1 MTAKELVNEAL
12 AEVRKANALKAGKI
26 KQVEKDC
33 VAYNVEDTTGEP
45 RPTGEGQNWDD
56 YWKYWTNEKFTDATC
71 ACCGCALNDDIRVG
85 AHVRLKGEPDNTKD
99 AWIALYCKGC
109 NNPGSGGTDPGE
121 YAALPAIAAPRDKA
135 DGHAFRPSAVSP
147 SVESEMAR
155 YSLSAFENYDA
166 TSALGALLY
175 TPKPVGMALLPMVV
189 YLPGKGEL
197 GELEA
202 QLRPAVSQL
211 SAHDF
216 DIICNGRMGK
226 SDV

>member
-85 AHVRLKGEPDNTKD
+85 AHVRLKGESDNTKD

-109 NNPGSGGTDPGE
+109 NNPN
-121 YAALPAIAAPRDKA
+121 DKKE
-135 DGHAFRPSAVSP
+135 RKVSKN
-147 SVESEMAR
+147 SWIVKTVMSKAHK
-155 YSLSAFENYDA
+155 NV
-166 TSALGALLY
+166 
-175 TPKPVGMALLPMVV
+175 KP
-189 YLPGKGEL
+189 E
-197 GELEA
+197 
-202 QLRPAVSQL
+202 
-211 SAHDF
+211 
-216 DIICNGRMGK
+216 
-226 SDV
+226 

>member
-1 MTAKELVNEAL
+1 
-12 AEVRKANALKAGKI
+12 
-26 KQVEKDC
+26 
-33 VAYNVEDTTGEP
+33 
-45 RPTGEGQNWDD
+45 
-56 YWKYWTNEKFTDATC
+56 
-71 ACCGCALNDDIRVG
+71 
-85 AHVRLKGEPDNTKD
+85 
-99 AWIALYCKGC
+99 
-109 NNPGSGGTDPGE
+109 
-121 YAALPAIAAPRDKA
+121 
-135 DGHAFRPSAVSP
+135 
-147 SVESEMAR
+147 MAR

-226 SDV
+226 SDA

>member
-1 MTAKELVNEAL
+1 MLRDAAL
-12 AEVRKANALKAGKI
+12 AFLPLLLAVL
-26 KQVEKDC
+26 
-33 VAYNVEDTTGEP
+33 P
-45 RPTGEGQNWDD
+45 
-56 YWKYWTNEKFTDATC
+56 AT
-71 ACCGCALNDDIRVG
+71 
-85 AHVRLKGEPDNTKD
+85 
-99 AWIALYCKGC
+99 
-109 NNPGSGGTDPGE
+109 
-121 YAALPAIAAPRDKA
+121 AALRGMA
-135 DGHAFRPSAVSP
+135 DGSAFRPSAVSP
-147 SVESEMAR
+147 SVKSEMAR

-226 SDV
+226 SDA